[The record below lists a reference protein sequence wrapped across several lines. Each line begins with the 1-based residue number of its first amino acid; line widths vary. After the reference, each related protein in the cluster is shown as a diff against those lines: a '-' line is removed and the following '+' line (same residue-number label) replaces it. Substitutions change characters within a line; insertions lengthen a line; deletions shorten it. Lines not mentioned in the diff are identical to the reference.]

1 MPHLRFRA
9 VEAHIVETLVTP
21 LLNELSSLLC
31 TSRSAFTFELVN
43 TQYFAEGEV
52 YPMVE
57 VLWFGRE
64 QQTQDQVAQ
73 VITEQMRQL
82 LGADAHVAIVFIP
95 LQRTAYYLDGQHF

>member
-9 VEAHIVETLVTP
+9 VEAHIVESLVPT
-21 LLNELSSLLC
+21 LLNELSSLLS
-31 TSRSAFTFELVN
+31 TARNAFTFELIN
-43 TQYFAEGEV
+43 TQYFAEGEI

-73 VITEQMRQL
+73 VITDS
-82 LGADAHVAIVFIP
+82 DASVA
-95 LQRTAYYLDGQHF
+95 RC